1 MFVWLVGICKSQM
14 ATFKYVI
21 NKIDMNHAG
30 QCYLIRNRE
39 ERELEISWP
48 AGFHRTLHKCE
59 VELSLKQVKVNN
71 MKIIDTDMIF
81 VRAMALQCSQPNYY
95 TETDGT

>member
-1 MFVWLVGICKSQM
+1 M

-39 ERELEISWP
+39 EGELEISWP
-48 AGFHRTLHKCE
+48 AGFHGTLHKC
-59 VELSLKQVKVNN
+59 VSTMTELSQKQVKVNN
-71 MKIIDTDMIF
+71 MKILDTDIIF
-81 VRAMALQCSQPNYY
+81 ARDMALQCSQPNYY